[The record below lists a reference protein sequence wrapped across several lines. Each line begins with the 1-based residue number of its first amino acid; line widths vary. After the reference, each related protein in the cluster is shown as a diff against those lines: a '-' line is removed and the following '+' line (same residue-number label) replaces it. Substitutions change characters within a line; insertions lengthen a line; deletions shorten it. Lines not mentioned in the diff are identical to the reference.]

1 MRSKSEMKLS
11 RCNKKLSLPTQ
22 IQVSKDVQEI
32 QPTYSKHMKKFF
44 VLVMV
49 IATTSIFATGQAEA
63 SAKKYSSCAQLRK
76 AFPRGVA
83 TSKAKVKK
91 TKAAVS
97 RNVYRSNR
105 HLDTNNNGVACEK
118 GEKKAKPAAG
128 TFGEGTKRVGG
139 AGIAPGRYVTT
150 STGSCYWA
158 RLSGFGGSF
167 EEILTNDFNSGR
179 NHLVVDILPSD
190 AGFTSRGCGTW
201 APFLATGPKSITN
214 GTWVVGDAL
223 LPGIWTSTPTESC
236 YWARLSGFSGSFTE
250 IITNEFTY
258 ESSIVEIAST
268 DAGFKTNG
276 CGTWTKIS

>member
-1 MRSKSEMKLS
+1 VTTWGFSPRESAAQVVCKESE
-11 RCNKKLSLPTQ
+11 
-22 IQVSKDVQEI
+22 
-32 QPTYSKHMKKFF
+32 
-44 VLVMV
+44 
-49 IATTSIFATGQAEA
+49 
-63 SAKKYSSCAQLRK
+63 AQLATLDGGNEIFIRQCESQSNSAGEA
-76 AFPRGVA
+76 AFIIRPNDPREWSQILSAQSTEEVVFIIPLGLVA
-83 TSKAKVKK
+83 
-91 TKAAVS
+91 
-97 RNVYRSNR
+97 Y
-105 HLDTNNNGVACEK
+105 
-118 GEKKAKPAAG
+118 
-128 TFGEGTKRVGG
+128 
-139 AGIAPGRYVTT
+139 
-150 STGSCYWA
+150 
-158 RLSGFGGSF
+158 GFGGSF